1 MLLRSPARSSALYF
15 RAVSFVSAH
24 LFISALPPASCST
37 WSLPSAFP
45 VHIVPCSTSCPGA
58 IKNVGDDADR
68 SLGTPASMRAKTHRW
83 PSGGRGGFPKS
94 GFKCAPCT
102 AVQMPLA
109 GDAAEVFG
117 LLLAGIVSARPA
129 IVSARLGIVSAMAV
143 QPHRHR
149 MPSAF
154 LHELVRFSVTL
165 QNIVC
170 KSPRSSLGNNKR
182 NGPPLQS
189 HSAFELLAMLR
200 TVTAA
205 HLFAIPDRGGPSD
218 DGGHVTQE
226 LLNTRAAL
234 GNGERQLG
242 WAVEVACLGPY
253 NDHTTS
259 SRSIRASPLGR
270 SSACSIPGV
279 GTASAVGLP

>member
-1 MLLRSPARSSALYF
+1 M
-15 RAVSFVSAH
+15 
-24 LFISALPPASCST
+24 FISALPPAPCST
-37 WSLPSAFP
+37 WSVPSAFP

-58 IKNVGDDADR
+58 IKNVGDDAGR

-83 PSGGRGGFPKS
+83 FSGSRGGFPKS

-102 AVQMPLA
+102 AAQMPLA
-109 GDAAEVFG
+109 CISRGAHPSAQPTHVRIDAAT
-117 LLLAGIVSARPA
+117 
-129 IVSARLGIVSAMAV
+129 AV
-143 QPHRHR
+143 QPFQCFHRHR
-149 MPSAF
+149 MPRAF

-234 GNGERQLG
+234 GNGERHLG

-279 GTASAVGLP
+279 GTASAVGLPW

>member
-1 MLLRSPARSSALYF
+1 
-15 RAVSFVSAH
+15 
-24 LFISALPPASCST
+24 
-37 WSLPSAFP
+37 
-45 VHIVPCSTSCPGA
+45 
-58 IKNVGDDADR
+58 
-68 SLGTPASMRAKTHRW
+68 
-83 PSGGRGGFPKS
+83 
-94 GFKCAPCT
+94 
-102 AVQMPLA
+102 MPLA
-109 GDAAEVFG
+109 RISSSARPSTRPTHVRIDAAEVFG
-117 LLLAGIVSARPA
+117 LLLAGIVSARPG

-149 MPSAF
+149 MPNAF

-234 GNGERQLG
+234 GNGERHLG
-242 WAVEVACLGPY
+242 KLFAGQGQAVEVVCFFLGPY
-253 NDHTTS
+253 DEHTTS
-259 SRSIRASPLGR
+259 SESRAVHYRSTGASPLGR
-270 SSACSIPGV
+270 SSACSIPGI
-279 GTASAVGLP
+279 GAASAAGLP

>member
-1 MLLRSPARSSALYF
+1 
-15 RAVSFVSAH
+15 
-24 LFISALPPASCST
+24 
-37 WSLPSAFP
+37 
-45 VHIVPCSTSCPGA
+45 
-58 IKNVGDDADR
+58 
-68 SLGTPASMRAKTHRW
+68 
-83 PSGGRGGFPKS
+83 
-94 GFKCAPCT
+94 
-102 AVQMPLA
+102 MPLA
-109 GDAAEVFG
+109 RISSSARPSTRPTHVRMDAAEVFG
-117 LLLAGIVSARPA
+117 QYSR
-129 IVSARLGIVSAMAV
+129 SSTRDRRLPS
-143 QPHRHR
+143 QYRHR
-149 MPSAF
+149 VPRAF
-154 LHELVRFSVTL
+154 LHELVRFSITL

-234 GNGERQLG
+234 GNGERHLG